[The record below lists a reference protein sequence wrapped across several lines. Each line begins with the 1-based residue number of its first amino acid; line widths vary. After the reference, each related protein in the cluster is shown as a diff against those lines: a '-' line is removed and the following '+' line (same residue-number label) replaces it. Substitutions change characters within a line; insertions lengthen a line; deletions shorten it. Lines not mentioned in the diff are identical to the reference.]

1 MPQTD
6 LMNNGFWSEARSNP
20 VITALLDDPTD
31 WVARN
36 KVSLTM
42 PPTQARWQGSTG
54 IVCGGKSGVGH

>member
-36 KVSLTM
+36 KVSWTM
-42 PPTQARWQGSTG
+42 ALTQA
-54 IVCGGKSGVGH
+54 